1 MCGSI
6 MKSKKIIF
14 DTDIGWDCDDAG
26 ALALIHSLCNRG
38 EAELLAVTAT
48 YYHRYVAGCIDA
60 INRFYGRIVPV
71 GVNYARRD
79 TFVEAEHPENTY
91 VGYAKPICE
100 EFPNSYK
107 DGKAEDSIRLMRKIL
122 ANQADN
128 SVTIVATGTQTCLA
142 QLLKSDA
149 DDISELS
156 GVELIKK
163 KVERTVVM
171 GGRFK
176 DTWPMPIVERGVGE
190 LVAEYNITGDIP
202 SAKFVCDNWPG
213 ELVFSSY
220 EIGNYCI
227 TLKNVKYDEKAPNPV
242 AYAYKLFGFS
252 KGRESWDLTAALY
265 GIRPEHDYYYLHE
278 FGKVNVSDEGVT
290 TWEKSDKF
298 RQSYL
303 LPRKDYSFVVNDIE
317 SVIESEL
324 PEWRGN

>member
-1 MCGSI
+1 MEA
-6 MKSKKIIF
+6 KKIIF

-26 ALALIHSLCNRG
+26 ALALIHSLCNKG

-48 YYHRYVAGCIDA
+48 YYHKYVAGCIDA

-79 TFVEAEHPENTY
+79 TFVEEDHPENTY

-100 EFPNSYK
+100 EFANSYK
-107 DGKAEDSIRLMRKIL
+107 DGKAEDSIKLMRKTL
-122 ANQADN
+122 ANEADN

-142 QLLKSDA
+142 QLLKSEA

-176 DTWPMPIVERGVGE
+176 NTWPMPIVERGVGE
-190 LVAEYNITGDIP
+190 LVAEYNIKGDIP

-252 KGRESWDLTAALY
+252 KGRESWDLTAALH

-290 TWEKSDKF
+290 TWEKSDNF

-303 LPRKDYSFVVNDIE
+303 LPCKDYSFVVNDIE
-317 SVIESEL
+317 SIIESEL
-324 PEWRGN
+324 PIK

>member
-1 MCGSI
+1 MEA
-6 MKSKKIIF
+6 KKIIF

-26 ALALIHSLCNRG
+26 ALALIHSLCNKG

-48 YYHRYVAGCIDA
+48 YYHKYVAGCIDA
-60 INRFYGRIVPV
+60 INRYYGRIVPV
-71 GVNYARRD
+71 GVNYAGCDND
-79 TFVEAEHPENTY
+79 TIVEEEPPENTY

-100 EFPNSYK
+100 EFANSYK
-107 DGKAEDSIRLMRKIL
+107 DGKAEDSIKLMRKTL
-122 ANQADN
+122 ANAADN

-142 QLLKSDA
+142 QLLKSEA

-190 LVAEYNITGDIP
+190 LVAEYNIKGDIP

-242 AYAYKLFGFS
+242 AYAYKLFGFG
-252 KGRESWDLTAALY
+252 KGRESWDLTAALH

-290 TWEKSDKF
+290 TWEKSDNF

-303 LPRKDYSFVVNDIE
+303 LPRKDYSFVENDIE
-317 SVIESEL
+317 SIIESEL
-324 PEWRGN
+324 PIK

>member
-26 ALALIHSLCNRG
+26 ALALIHSLCNKG

-142 QLLKSDA
+142 QLLKSEA

-156 GVELIKK
+156 GAELIVK

-176 DTWPMPIVERGVGE
+176 DTWPMPIIERGVGE
-190 LVAEYNITGDIP
+190 LIAEYNITGDIP

>member
-6 MKSKKIIF
+6 MKAKKIIF

-26 ALALIHSLCNRG
+26 ALALIHSLCNKG

-71 GVNYARRD
+71 GVNYARRN

-142 QLLKSDA
+142 QLLKSEA

-156 GVELIKK
+156 GVELIVK
-163 KVERTVVM
+163 KVERTVIM

-176 DTWPMPIVERGVGE
+176 DTWPMPIIEGGVGE
-190 LVAEYNITGDIP
+190 LIAEYNIKGDIEG
-202 SAKFVCDNWPG
+202 ARTVCDNWPG
-213 ELVFSSY
+213 ELVFASY

-227 TLKNVKYDEKAPNPV
+227 TLKNVKYDEKDPNPV
-242 AYAYKLFGFS
+242 AYAYKLFPWRAL
-252 KGRESWDLTAALY
+252 GRESWDLTAALY
-265 GIRPEHDYYYLHE
+265 GIRPDYGYYYLHE
-278 FGKVNVSDEGVT
+278 FGKVNVSDEGIT

-303 LPRKDYSFVVNDIE
+303 LPRKDYSFIENDIE
-317 SVIESEL
+317 AIIESEL
-324 PEWRGN
+324 PI

>member
-1 MCGSI
+1 
-6 MKSKKIIF
+6 MKAKKIIF

-26 ALALIHSLCNRG
+26 ALALIHSLCNKG
-38 EAELLAVTAT
+38 EAQLLAVTAT
-48 YYHRYVAGCIDA
+48 YYHKYVAGCIDA
-60 INRFYGRIVPV
+60 INRYYGRIVPV
-71 GVNYARRD
+71 GVNYSRVD

-91 VGYAKPICE
+91 VGYAKPICI

-107 DGKAEDSIRLMRKIL
+107 DGGAEDSIRLMRKTL
-122 ANQADN
+122 ANQEDN

-156 GVELIKK
+156 GAELIKK

-176 DTWPMPIVERGVGE
+176 DTWPMPIFERGVGE
-190 LVAEYNITGDIP
+190 LLAEYNITGDIP

-227 TLKNVKYDEKAPNPV
+227 TLKIVKYDEKAPNPV

-265 GIRPEHDYYYLHE
+265 GIRPDYGYYNLHE
-278 FGKVNVSDEGVT
+278 FGKLSVSDEGIT

-303 LPRKDYSFVVNDIE
+303 IPHMDYKSVEDDIE
-317 SVIESEL
+317 GIIESEL
-324 PEWRGN
+324 PNFKEKNIL

>member
-142 QLLKSDA
+142 QLLKSEA

-156 GVELIKK
+156 GAELIVK

-176 DTWPMPIVERGVGE
+176 DTWPMPIIERGVGE
-190 LVAEYNITGDIP
+190 LIAEYNITGDIP